1 MQVSFSLGK
10 KPSLNVWLFQ
20 IVALEVIVIIAL
32 ISTTNNLL
40 RVLMFMIHYCAILEY
55 WELSFSDFIVE
66 LIMCA
71 VLYLSS

>member
-1 MQVSFSLGK
+1 M
-10 KPSLNVWLFQ
+10 
-20 IVALEVIVIIAL
+20 ALEVIVIIAL